1 MIRTDLDDCVLRLIL
16 SRHHSLLNTHKME
29 TETRADVSSDHDH
42 DKCQSQSGFGATW
55 AATVTDS
62 THFLPTLP
70 LKHIP
75 RAWERKPQSP
85 AVAAAAPRREAK
97 VRVSRKIWRR
107 HDFPLSRPVTA
118 AKHANPLSNSR
129 MARIKT
135 PLTASPSPRKITKK
149 LCLHTSSGQSGSAKH
164 WDQKAST
171 PMRTS

>member
-1 MIRTDLDDCVLRLIL
+1 
-16 SRHHSLLNTHKME
+16 ME
-29 TETRADVSSDHDH
+29 TETRADITSDHDH
-42 DKCQSQSGFGATW
+42 DKCQNQSGFGATW
-55 AATVTDS
+55 AATATGTDS
-62 THFLPTLP
+62 THFLPTLS

-85 AVAAAAPRREAK
+85 AAAAAPRREAK

-107 HDFPLSRPVTA
+107 HDFPLSRAVVA
-118 AKHANPLSNSR
+118 AKNAKPLSISR

-149 LCLHTSSGQSGSAKH
+149 LCLHTSSGQSGSANH